1 MNRVERPLGERAQ
14 AMIDALASITAEPGK
29 LTRLYLTEEHRE
41 AARLVAPRRGHF
53 EIGQRQRDPAVA
65 TDHVTVDA

>member
-1 MNRVERPLGERAQ
+1 MVAGSNLTVSRRVGRRW
-14 AMIDALASITAEPGK
+14 
-29 LTRLYLTEEHRE
+29 RE